1 MPVPP
6 APAVPTVAIV
16 ADSAFGVASIVIAMP
31 VEKPE
36 TLAVLMF
43 VAPAAA
49 AAASVVGP
57 ARKATAV
64 LFSSTTLASA
74 VAPKSQPAR
83 VYGTHGA
90 GVFFGEPESPLTM
103 LKFVSAGGVGGSV
116 AAFPPSV
123 MSVQYLNDDEKP
135 TLPFGR
141 KNPYEFVTPWP
152 LGQAGPR
159 RRVKLVEKTCGFG
172 GFFIRTASR

>member
-57 ARKATAV
+57 AWKATAV

-90 GVFFGEPESPLTM
+90 GAFFAEPESPLTM
-103 LKFVSAGGVGGSV
+103 LKFVSADGVGGTV
-116 AAFPPSV
+116 AGLPPSTA
-123 MSVQYLNDDEKP
+123 SVQYLNEDEEP
-135 TLPFGR
+135 
-141 KNPYEFVTPWP
+141 
-152 LGQAGPR
+152 
-159 RRVKLVEKTCGFG
+159 VEPSALK
-172 GFFIRTASR
+172 

>member
-1 MPVPP
+1 MIRRPPRSTLFPYTTLFRSP

-16 ADSAFGVASIVIAMP
+16 ADSAFGVASIVIDMP
-31 VEKPE
+31 AEKPE

-90 GVFFGEPESPLTM
+90 GVFFGEPESPVTM
-103 LKFVSAGGVGGSV
+103 LNFVSADGVGGTV
-116 AAFPPSV
+116 AGLPPSTA
-123 MSVQYLNDDEKP
+123 SVQYLKEDEEPVVPSALK
-135 TLPFGR
+135 
-141 KNPYEFVTPWP
+141 
-152 LGQAGPR
+152 
-159 RRVKLVEKTCGFG
+159 
-172 GFFIRTASR
+172 